1 MKILVING
9 SPKGNN
15 SITLQTLLFLEK
27 LFIEDQFTFLNVGQ
41 KIKHYEKNFDEIK
54 EELEN
59 TDIIIFSYPVYTF
72 LVPYQLYRFIELLK
86 ENNVNIKNK
95 FATQVSTSKHF
106 YDITAHKFVE
116 ENCLDLG
123 LKYIKGLSADMED
136 LIEKK
141 GQDDAI
147 NFFNYLIFCAENN
160 LNIKENANNKKIE
173 KIVYKRKTEDNGA
186 NNKEKDILILTNC
199 SDKDES
205 LRNMIED
212 FKSIFPYK
220 TREINIRDY
229 KFHGGCLGC
238 FGCAVTGKCVY
249 KDGFDDFL
257 RKDIQTADAIIYAF
271 SIENHYTHSSFK
283 LYEDRQ
289 FCNGHRMVTEGMPVG
304 YIISGDYDKEYNLQ
318 TLVEARCEVGGNF
331 LTHVANDCNR
341 DAYDELLKLSSI
353 MKYAID
359 NKCTRPKNFYGV
371 GGMKI
376 FRDLIYVMQG
386 LMKEDHKYYKKHNVY
401 DFPQKQRM
409 KMLQIK
415 LVGAL
420 ISIPS
425 MQSKMKNKMN
435 EYILMPYKKIID
447 NASKKN

>member
-15 SITLQTLLFLEK
+15 SITVQTLLFLEK
-27 LFIEDQFTFLNVGQ
+27 LFIEHQFTFLNVGK

-160 LNIKENANNKKIE
+160 LNIKENTNNKKIE

-238 FGCAVTGKCVY
+238 FGCAITGKCVY

>member
-27 LFIEDQFTFLNVGQ
+27 LFIEHQFTFLNVGQ

-59 TDIIIFSYPVYTF
+59 TDIIIFAYPVYTF

-160 LNIKENANNKKIE
+160 LNIKENNNTIDEKKI
-173 KIVYKRKTEDNGA
+173 IYKRKCTNNNV

-199 SDKDES
+199 SDNDES

-238 FGCAVTGKCVY
+238 FGCAITGKCVY

-318 TLVEARCEVGGNF
+318 TLVEACCEVGGNF

>member
-27 LFIEDQFTFLNVGQ
+27 LFIEHQFTFLNVGK

-160 LNIKENANNKKIE
+160 LNIKENTNNKKIE

-238 FGCAVTGKCVY
+238 FGCAITGKCVY

>member
-27 LFIEDQFTFLNVGQ
+27 LFIEHQFTFLNVGQ

-59 TDIIIFSYPVYTF
+59 TDIIIFAYPVYTF

-238 FGCAVTGKCVY
+238 FGCAITGKCVY

-271 SIENHYTHSSFK
+271 SIENHYTYSSFK

>member
-27 LFIEDQFTFLNVGQ
+27 LFIEHQFTFLNVGQ

-238 FGCAVTGKCVY
+238 FGCAIIGKCVY

>member
-27 LFIEDQFTFLNVGQ
+27 LFIEHQFTFLNVGQ
-41 KIKHYEKNFDEIK
+41 KIKHYEKKFDEIK

-59 TDIIIFSYPVYTF
+59 TDIIIFAYPVYTF

-238 FGCAVTGKCVY
+238 FGCAITGKCVY

>member
-27 LFIEDQFTFLNVGQ
+27 LFMEHQFTFLNVGQ
-41 KIKHYEKNFDEIK
+41 KIKHYEKKFDEIK

-59 TDIIIFSYPVYTF
+59 TDIIIFAYPVYTF

-238 FGCAVTGKCVY
+238 FGCAITGKCVY

-425 MQSKMKNKMN
+425 IQSKMKNKMN

-447 NASKKN
+447 KASKSN